1 MAKYLVEFKHV
12 EETTYTGWVEAESER
27 EAYRMVSDNPFDINE
42 LLDENVQGIEVI
54 DIYVEESDEE

>member
-1 MAKYLVEFKHV
+1 MKKYLVEFKHV
-12 EETTYTGWVEAESER
+12 EETTYTGWVEADSER

-54 DIYVEESDEE
+54 DIYVEESE